1 MINRYMPRYI
11 NLNFDISLPYVMI
24 IIEIYIAIMYMIH
37 SLLSVMYILLD
48 KDKI

>member
-11 NLNFDISLPYVMI
+11 NISLPYVMI
-24 IIEIYIAIMYMIH
+24 IIEIYIAIMFMIH